1 MNDKFD
7 IDDILAEFDDDKKKS
22 VNNEKN
28 GKETNATPATSGKNP
43 GATMILRSID
53 EKKKAEAAN
62 RTSQKS
68 ADTKEIPKQSIKHM
82 KADIGDKYK
91 PHNTEIK
98 PESQTSVKNG
108 QTDKSKIAYK
118 RLSDFEEEKT
128 AQPKAKQAA
137 DSSSNHTVNTHSK
150 ARPNK
155 NTSKHSASKADSE
168 PDKITAHTGGN
179 KKAKNNNR
187 KKDKINV
194 SINTSANMS
203 FIDKIKQY
211 RFLFEEL
218 TKRDF
223 KKKYKRTLL
232 GVLWSVISPF
242 VTFLVQY
249 FVFSYI
255 FRRHD
260 TQFVIYLLS
269 GTLMFNFFTNAT
281 TAGMFSMYSNG
292 GILSKVNVPK
302 SLFVLS
308 SNSAAIF
315 NFMLTLVIY
324 FGFMVFC
331 HVSFGIHLLM
341 MIFPILCLIIF
352 NIGMSYIL
360 SSLFVFFRDMQ
371 YLYQIFTMLLMYMS
385 AIFYEIDRFPENL
398 RFVFDINPIYH
409 FVTYIRQL
417 VIYATVPDFTSHII
431 CLAFAF
437 GMLAIGYFVHRK
449 TEQKFVYYY

>member
-62 RTSQKS
+62 RTGQKS

-82 KADIGDKYK
+82 KADIGDKYR

-108 QTDKSKIAYK
+108 QTDKSKTAYK

-128 AQPKAKQAA
+128 VQPKAKQAA
-137 DSSSNHTVNTHSK
+137 DSSSNHTVNTRSK
-150 ARPNK
+150 AKPNK
-155 NTSKHSASKADSE
+155 NTSKHSAAKADSE

-194 SINTSANMS
+194 SINTSANIS
-203 FIDKIKQY
+203 FIEKIKQY

-223 KKKYKRTLL
+223 KRNTRGLC
-232 GVLWSVISPF
+232 SAC
-242 VTFLVQY
+242 
-249 FVFSYI
+249 
-255 FRRHD
+255 
-260 TQFVIYLLS
+260 S
-269 GTLMFNFFTNAT
+269 GA
-281 TAGMFSMYSNG
+281 
-292 GILSKVNVPK
+292 
-302 SLFVLS
+302 
-308 SNSAAIF
+308 
-315 NFMLTLVIY
+315 
-324 FGFMVFC
+324 
-331 HVSFGIHLLM
+331 
-341 MIFPILCLIIF
+341 
-352 NIGMSYIL
+352 
-360 SSLFVFFRDMQ
+360 
-371 YLYQIFTMLLMYMS
+371 
-385 AIFYEIDRFPENL
+385 
-398 RFVFDINPIYH
+398 
-409 FVTYIRQL
+409 
-417 VIYATVPDFTSHII
+417 
-431 CLAFAF
+431 
-437 GMLAIGYFVHRK
+437 
-449 TEQKFVYYY
+449 